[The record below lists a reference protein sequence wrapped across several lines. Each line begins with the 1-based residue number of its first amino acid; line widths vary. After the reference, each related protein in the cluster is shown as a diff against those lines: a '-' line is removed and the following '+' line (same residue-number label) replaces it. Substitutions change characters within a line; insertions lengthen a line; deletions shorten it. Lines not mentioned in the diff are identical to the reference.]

1 MDAGAR
7 LQPLP
12 DGRHLVQVTIP
23 PGATGVSGTWAT
35 RYPPD
40 LIHAIHATK
49 GYFACDEIMREE
61 DPNYVERSIRSDVL
75 GYLDPSAFA
84 GKRLL
89 DFGCGAGAS
98 LLVMSRL
105 LPSCELVGVELQE
118 RLIKLARLRAKH
130 LGKGS
135 VEVHLS
141 PSGTALPDGIGD
153 FDYIVF
159 SAVYEHLLPK
169 ERTSLLPLLWAHLK
183 PGGVLFLNQT
193 PHRWSPLEAHTTG
206 LPLINYLPDRLAYAM
221 AKRFSRRI
229 KESDD
234 WQDLLRAGIRGGTT
248 GEILGLLGD
257 SAALLEPRGEIGD
270 RIDLWYGRLS
280 PRRRL
285 LKRGAWALL
294 KTLKPV
300 GGIHLIPE
308 LSLAIRKR

>member
-7 LQPLP
+7 IQPLP

-23 PGATGVSGTWAT
+23 PGATGVSESWIT
-35 RYPPD
+35 RYPLD
-40 LIHAIHATK
+40 LIQAIHATK

-61 DPNYVERSIRSDVL
+61 DPNYVERSFRSDVL

-105 LPSCELVGVELQE
+105 LPGCELVGVELQE
-118 RLIKLARLRAKH
+118 RLLKLARLRAQH
-130 LGKGS
+130 LGKGR

-141 PSGTALPDGIGD
+141 PSGAALPDGIGE

-159 SAVYEHLLPK
+159 SAVYEHLLSR
-169 ERTSLLPLLWAHLK
+169 ERRSLLPLIWSRLK

-193 PHRWSPLEAHTTG
+193 PHRWSPLEIHTTG

-248 GEILGLLGD
+248 REILGMLGD

-280 PRRRL
+280 PRHRL
-285 LKRGAWALL
+285 LKRGAWAFL
-294 KTLKPV
+294 KALKPV

-308 LSLAIRKR
+308 LSLAIRKL